1 MVVSPALE
9 GGLDQMAYRTL
20 TVNDAK
26 VTDGGSYMC
35 RSTVHLKGED
45 PNWLHNVTVGSRNSS
60 VSIRVHGEL

>member
-45 PNWLHNVTVGSRNSS
+45 PNWLHPQDSYYTEANLNSCN
-60 VSIRVHGEL
+60 L